1 MSHIAEQLPYRLGVG
16 VMVLNREGLV
26 FVAKRID
33 MVSEAWQMP
42 QGGIDEG
49 EDEWTTAQRELK
61 EEIGTDQVSLLAAS
75 ADYYY
80 YDLPQDLI
88 PKVWG
93 GKYRGQKQRW
103 FVVRLEGDD
112 SLINIQTDHPEF
124 SEWKWTL
131 VESLPQVIVPFKRE
145 NYTALVK
152 EFRHLA
158 TPA

>member
-1 MSHIAEQLPYRLGVG
+1 MVTSADLPYRLGVG
-16 VMVLNREGLV
+16 MMLFNRDGKV

-42 QGGIDEG
+42 QGGIDDN
-49 EDEWTTAQRELK
+49 EDETTAALRELK
-61 EEIGTDQVSLLAAS
+61 EEIGTDNVTLLTMS

-80 YDLPQDLI
+80 YDLPHDLI

-103 FVVRLEGDD
+103 FAFRLNGDD
-112 SLINIQTDHPEF
+112 AAINIETDHPEF
-124 SEWKWTL
+124 SEWKWI
-131 VESLPQVIVPFKRE
+131 EIDSLPHVIVPFKRD
-145 NYTALVK
+145 NYAELAK

-158 TPA
+158 KPS